1 MPPGR
6 FSAAPITPNAVG
18 RLPIPASARDLTN
31 SGFFLQ
37 VDQRTFDA
45 SGGTC
50 YDARVAGPGDLLLR
64 FRSPDPTVGIADQG
78 DGVLATVTIDAGVG
92 SPRLTDA
99 GFGLGTPEEQVRAAY
114 GEAVEELPHPFVTG
128 GHILRIPNPD
138 GNGNGV
144 AYFTDGRVVT
154 AIAVG
159 QYDVI
164 AVPDGCV

>member
-1 MPPGR
+1 MR
-6 FSAAPITPNAVG
+6 DTAAGSQTAASSRY
-18 RLPIPASARDLTN
+18 RLPIPASARDLTT

-50 YDARVAGPGDLLLR
+50 YDARIPGVGDLLLR

-99 GFGLGTPEEQVRAAY
+99 GFGLGTPEEQVR
-114 GEAVEELPHPFVTG
+114 P
-128 GHILRIPNPD
+128 
-138 GNGNGV
+138 
-144 AYFTDGRVVT
+144 T
-154 AIAVG
+154 AR
-159 QYDVI
+159 
-164 AVPDGCV
+164 PSRSCRTRS